1 MVRTIATIRK
11 KKSSHFI
18 LTPEIQLTL
27 KSTATMT
34 ITIIMQ
40 KKSASLIF
48 LALDKNQQQ

>member
-1 MVRTIATIRK
+1 LSQRGHGKNNRNNQEKEIK
-11 KKSSHFI
+11 PFHFQ
-18 LTPEIQLTL
+18 PPAIQLTL

-48 LALDKNQQQ
+48 